1 MTRPLRVLTWHVH
14 GSYLENLARVPHELF
29 LPVRDGR
36 PEGYGGRLPGFDWGA
51 NVHDV
56 PVEEVGRLTL
66 DVVVFQS
73 RRNWEIDQHE
83 ILSAAQ
89 RRLPR
94 IYLEHDPP
102 REVPTDT
109 SHVVDEDDVLLVHV
123 TPFNDLMWDSGR
135 TPTRVIDHGVVVPAG
150 MRWTGQLDRG
160 LAVVNCLERRGRRAG
175 ADVFLLARRELPLD
189 LVGME
194 SEQLGGLGEVPR
206 GRLAAFEA
214 RYRFFFNPIR
224 YTSLGL
230 AVLEAM
236 AIGMPVV
243 GLATTEMATAIENGV
258 SGYVDTNMGRLV
270 ERMRELLGDRSLAC
284 QLGEGARRRVL
295 ERFHI
300 DRFVRDW
307 DAALR
312 LVGG

>member
-1 MTRPLRVLTWHVH
+1 MTRRLRVLTWHVH
-14 GSYLENLARVPHELF
+14 GSYLENLARAPHDFF
-29 LPVRDGR
+29 LPLREGR
-36 PEGYGGRLPGFDWGA
+36 PEGYGACLPGFDWGP
-51 NVHDV
+51 NVREVPAEDV
-56 PVEEVGRLTL
+56 RRLAL

-73 RRNWEIDQHE
+73 RRNWEIDQYE
-83 ILSAAQ
+83 LLSPAQ
-89 RRLPR
+89 QRLPR
-94 IYLEHDPP
+94 IFLEHDPP

-109 SHVVDEDDVLLVHV
+109 RHVVDQSDVLLVHV

-135 TPTRVIDHGVVVPAG
+135 TPTRVIDHGVAVPADV
-150 MRWTGQLDRG
+150 RWTGERDQG

-175 ADVFLLARRELPLD
+175 VDVFLRARGEVPLE

-194 SEQLGGLGEVPR
+194 SERLGGRGEIPR
-206 GRLAAFEA
+206 TELAAFEA

-243 GLATTEMATAIENGV
+243 GLATTEMATAIESGV
-258 SGYVDTNMGRLV
+258 SGYVNTDLGRVV
-270 ERMRELLGDRSLAC
+270 EAMRDLLKDWSIAAE
-284 QLGEGARRRVL
+284 LGEGARRRVL

-312 LVGG
+312 AVAA